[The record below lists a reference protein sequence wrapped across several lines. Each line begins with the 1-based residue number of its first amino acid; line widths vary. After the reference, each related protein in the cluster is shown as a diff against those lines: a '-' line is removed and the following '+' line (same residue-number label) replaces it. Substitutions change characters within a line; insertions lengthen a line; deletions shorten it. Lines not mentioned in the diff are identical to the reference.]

1 MFQGDGKF
9 RKIVVINLLSRYEE
23 GERSNLHVDPMNW
36 FLIDPSLIKIH
47 NKTIKKS
54 NFILAL

>member
-47 NKTIKKS
+47 NKTIK
-54 NFILAL
+54 